1 MFEAQEHN
9 SDVYISIRRHQEANK
24 PELPKSAT
32 LAERIMWDA
41 NKDDAEW
48 RHEII
53 AHVPDFLAIYFATK
67 YAKTFKKSGRRRA
80 NEFLRKTAK
89 NVLPRFERVMKQ
101 YEFKHYASGN
111 RRECR
116 CGARRAK
123 SE

>member
-1 MFEAQEHN
+1 MKRRNTIAT
-9 SDVYISIRRHQEANK
+9 YISIRRHQEANK

-67 YAKTFKKSGRRRA
+67 YAKIFKNQVVVVPMNFYAKP
-80 NEFLRKTAK
+80 LRMYCHDL
-89 NVLPRFERVMKQ
+89 NV
-101 YEFKHYASGN
+101 
-111 RRECR
+111 
-116 CGARRAK
+116 
-123 SE
+123 